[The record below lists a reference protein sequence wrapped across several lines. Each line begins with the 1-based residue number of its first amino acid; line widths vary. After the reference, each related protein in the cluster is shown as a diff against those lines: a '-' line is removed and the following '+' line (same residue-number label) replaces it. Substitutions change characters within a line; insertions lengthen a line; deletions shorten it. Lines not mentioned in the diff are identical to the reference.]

1 MRENNKLKKIMS
13 ELKLQRGS
21 IETITT
27 PSGVFEPKPITNN
40 QTYNANNFPKSIQN

>member
-1 MRENNKLKKIMS
+1 MRENNKLKKTMS

-27 PSGVFEPKPITNN
+27 PSGLFDPKPLTNN
-40 QTYNANNFPKSIQN
+40 